1 MVRHL
6 RFALM
11 SCRFLKIL
19 SDLYTQQIQAKNP
32 FWGDRNYIRGNTL
45 HGELS
50 TLKCSLRN
58 IPKEIVKWV
67 KLHNVPKV
75 NASLSISFTKR
86 GARLLLRAGPWVLC
100 IRRRH
105 PDFPHK
111 GLHSAASGHIIH
123 IESFKGIDE
132 NLLPGDFNSVSPPHP
147 FHQLQGGAPAETGN
161 EHEDQTEAN
170 TGHSIWFGWKDHS
183 FGLSPPVSK
192 ISVYRLNAT
201 GKIQVF
207 LTFIGNIYCANP
219 AAAFSWNGTKS
230 ALLCF
235 SHYLSNF
242 LESGN

>member
-132 NLLPGDFNSVSPPHP
+132 NLLPGDFNSVSPPP
-147 FHQLQGGAPAETGN
+147 PLPSAPGRSPSWDRKWARGPNGGQYWALYLIWVKRPLFWPIPASEQNKCLQIKCNREDPSVSYFH
-161 EHEDQTEAN
+161 
-170 TGHSIWFGWKDHS
+170 
-183 FGLSPPVSK
+183 
-192 ISVYRLNAT
+192 R
-201 GKIQVF
+201 
-207 LTFIGNIYCANP
+207 
-219 AAAFSWNGTKS
+219 
-230 ALLCF
+230 
-235 SHYLSNF
+235 
-242 LESGN
+242 